1 MLEEDKC
8 QDDGVSAKAPVHL
21 PPAPGRAVLGQDPH
35 AHQQVS
41 SHDEMPITFIM
52 LIIVG
57 RPTNFQQ
64 TLDLSFAHFTRGQL
78 TDVCLVPEQ
87 GEGVRVHG
95 FMLSAASHM

>member
-1 MLEEDKC
+1 
-8 QDDGVSAKAPVHL
+8 
-21 PPAPGRAVLGQDPH
+21 
-35 AHQQVS
+35 
-41 SHDEMPITFIM
+41 MPITFIM

-57 RPTNFQQ
+57 RPANFQQ

-95 FMLSAASHM
+95 FILSAASPFLREVLANTFSPNLEYTILLPGGRCLLPL

>member
-1 MLEEDKC
+1 
-8 QDDGVSAKAPVHL
+8 
-21 PPAPGRAVLGQDPH
+21 
-35 AHQQVS
+35 
-41 SHDEMPITFIM
+41 MPITFIM

-95 FMLSAASHM
+95 FMLSAASPFLREVLANTFSPNLEYTILLPGRCCLELETKVIQRFAKILQ

>member
-1 MLEEDKC
+1 
-8 QDDGVSAKAPVHL
+8 
-21 PPAPGRAVLGQDPH
+21 
-35 AHQQVS
+35 
-41 SHDEMPITFIM
+41 MPITFIM

-95 FMLSAASHM
+95 FILSAASPFLREVLANTFSPNLEYTILLPGRGCL